1 MVVTNPSNISI
12 PILDAQTSESEKSID
27 DKSRNPTDEV
37 SMEDEIR
44 NEAAPSDV
52 GTFGKVVVFLAGT
65 STGLAV
71 ASYLV

>member
-1 MVVTNPSNISI
+1 VTNPSNISI

-27 DKSRNPTDEV
+27 DKSRNPKDED
-37 SMEDEIR
+37 SMEDTVQ